1 MGRMRV
7 LLMCGVVVTLFLLG
21 CSSGG
26 AGGGSGSNLVLLQAA
41 PPDGMVGS
49 FYWFAFTATGGTKP
63 YTWNVTGGTLPSG
76 LTLDSGKGTLSG
88 KPTVADT
95 YDFRLTVTD
104 SGSPQQTASR
114 WFSITI
120 LPSGSVLRITTISLP
135 DAVQDEN
142 YSVFLTAIGGTPP
155 YNWTISSGALP
166 SGLNLDG
173 ATGEIHGTPTTVGTS
188 SFTVTVTDASSN
200 TASSSL
206 SITVNPASLPP
217 LPSLTQLAQ
226 GDFLYSHIVT
236 VGEEFTVNAVENPS
250 TGYTWLLESYDTSY
264 LELVN
269 DQYVPPSGNPPPPGT
284 PGERHFTFKAL
295 KAGQTQIVMVY
306 KRPWENDYYMRV
318 TIKVTIK

>member
-7 LLMCGVVVTLFLLG
+7 LLMCGVIATLFLLG

-26 AGGGSGSNLVLLQAA
+26 GGGGSGSSLVLMQAA

-63 YTWNVTGGTLPSG
+63 YTWSVTDGTLPSG
-76 LTLDSGKGTLSG
+76 LTLDSAKGTLSG
-88 KPTVADT
+88 TPTAADT
-95 YDFRLTVTD
+95 YNFRLTVTD

-120 LPSGSVLRITTISLP
+120 LPSGSAALQITTTSLP
-135 DAVQDEN
+135 DAVQGEN
-142 YSVFLTAIGGTPP
+142 YSASLTAIGGTPP

-173 ATGEIHGTPTTVGTS
+173 VTGEIHGTPTSSGTF

-200 TASSSL
+200 TASSSF
-206 SITVNPASLPP
+206 SITVSSASLPP
-217 LPSLTQLAQ
+217 LPSPIQLAQ
-226 GDFLYSHIVT
+226 GDFAYSHTVT
-236 VGEEFTVNAVENPS
+236 VGENFTVNAEENPS
-250 TGYTWLLESYDTSY
+250 TGHTWLLESYDTSY

-269 DQYVPPSGNPPPPGT
+269 NQYEPPPGNSSPGT

-306 KRPWENDYYMRV
+306 KRPWENDYYTRV
-318 TIKVTIK
+318 TIEITIK